1 MSQERDELAFVRRVA
16 EIYAP
21 PPQTP
26 TQRAAFSAAL
36 EARLRSEGGRGRIL
50 WGFAMLATAAA
61 LILALRMLPDQTQT
75 DATPSAS
82 ALASGQTFSG
92 ATSAQEAAI
101 LALALDSETTRSDA
115 LPPDYE
121 AIAGV
126 FLGS

>member
-1 MSQERDELAFVRRVA
+1 MSEERDELAFVRRVA

-21 PPQTP
+21 PQLTP
-26 TQRAAFSAAL
+26 SQRAAFHAAL
-36 EARLRSEGGRGRIL
+36 EARLRSEPRRGRIL

-61 LILALRMLPDQTQT
+61 LVLVLRVMPDRTQT
-75 DATPSAS
+75 ATMTHAS
-82 ALASGQTFSG
+82 DPASEQTFSG
-92 ATSAQEAAI
+92 AASAQEAAI
-101 LALALDSETTRSDA
+101 LALALDSETAGSDA

>member
-1 MSQERDELAFVRRVA
+1 MSEERDELAFVRRVA

-50 WGFAMLATAAA
+50 WGVAMLATAAA
-61 LILALRMLPDQTQT
+61 LILVLRMLPDRTQT
-75 DATPSAS
+75 DEMPNAS
-82 ALASGQTFSG
+82 AHASEQTFSG
-92 ATSAQEAAI
+92 AASVQEAAI

>member
-1 MSQERDELAFVRRVA
+1 MSEERDDLAFVRRVA

-26 TQRAAFSAAL
+26 TQRAAFHAAL
-36 EARLRSEGGRGRIL
+36 AAQLRRADRRGRAL
-50 WGFAMLATAAA
+50 WGFAMIATAAA
-61 LILALRMLPDQTQT
+61 LILALRMLPDRMQT
-75 DATPSAS
+75 DATPHAS
-82 ALASGQTFSG
+82 APASEQTFSG
-92 ATSAQEAAI
+92 AASAQEAAI

>member
-1 MSQERDELAFVRRVA
+1 MSEERDEVAFVRRVA

-21 PPQTP
+21 LPQTP

-36 EARLRSEGGRGRIL
+36 EARLRNEPRRGRIL
-50 WGFAMLATAAA
+50 WGFAMIATAAA
-61 LILALRMLPDQTQT
+61 LVLVLRVMPDRTQT
-75 DATPSAS
+75 DAMTHAS
-82 ALASGQTFSG
+82 APASEQTFSG
-92 ATSAQEAAI
+92 AASAQEEAI

>member
-1 MSQERDELAFVRRVA
+1 MSEERDELAFVRRVA

-36 EARLRSEGGRGRIL
+36 EARLRNEGRRGRAL
-50 WGFAMLATAAA
+50 WGFATIATAAT
-61 LILALRMLPDQTQT
+61 LILVLRMLPDRTQT
-75 DATPSAS
+75 DATPDAS
-82 ALASGQTFSG
+82 ALASEQTFLG
-92 ATSAQEAAI
+92 AASAQEAAI
-101 LALALDSETTRSDA
+101 LALALDSETARSDA